1 MTARMITAFT
11 RMETNTSPIHCAVD
25 WVGFV
30 FASDWIWESLIK
42 LLSFSRSYALTHY
55 INSTDLFIDKN
66 EKKE

>member
-11 RMETNTSPIHCAVD
+11 RMETNTFVGCDDCAVD

-42 LLSFSRSYALTHY
+42 LLSFSRS
-55 INSTDLFIDKN
+55 DLFIDKN